1 MIGCMIQMM
10 IRLMIQSTVDSIK
23 SFPLRISFIHIIL
36 IHIEEKKMS
45 NSYALMYFVF
55 LMVSVSFWMY
65 MSNKLFKM
73 LKNRHPEIYKSM
85 NRPDVILNNSPN
97 TGIKLMNFISNRKH
111 KTLND
116 KELSRLSDFM
126 LIYFFLYIIA
136 IIIFIFVIPSIVQ

>member
-1 MIGCMIQMM
+1 
-10 IRLMIQSTVDSIK
+10 
-23 SFPLRISFIHIIL
+23 
-36 IHIEEKKMS
+36 MS

-136 IIIFIFVIPSIVQ
+136 VIIFIFVIPSIVQ